1 MAGSEDEVAR
11 FLREAEILRQLRH
24 PYIVSFHEMGEAD
37 ELLYFVMDYIPG
49 TDASRLLH
57 RDGPMEMG
65 RAVRLICQTLEA
77 LQYSHTQGFVHRDVK
92 PSNLLVSGDPG
103 FEISKLADFGLA
115 RVYHT
120 SPLSGL
126 TVLGNVGGTL
136 PYMPPEQITNYRNVA
151 PAVDIYATAA
161 TFYRLLTGHYV
172 FDFAE
177 LPLERQ
183 LTKVLS
189 DKPVPI
195 RQRRPTIPDAL
206 AHAIHRALQ
215 REPDTRFSDAQAFRN
230 ALLPFGADE

>member
-1 MAGSEDEVAR
+1 
-11 FLREAEILRQLRH
+11 
-24 PYIVSFHEMGEAD
+24 
-37 ELLYFVMDYIPG
+37 
-49 TDASRLLH
+49 
-57 RDGPMEMG
+57 MEMG

-77 LQYSHTQGFVHRDVK
+77 LQYSHMQGFVHRDVK

-151 PAVDIYATAA
+151 PPVDIYATAA
-161 TFYRLLTGHYV
+161 TLYRLLTGHYV

-177 LPLERQ
+177 LPLEQQ

-195 RQRRPTIPDAL
+195 RQRWPTIPEAL

-215 REPDTRFSDAQAFRN
+215 REPDTRFPDAQAFRN
-230 ALLPFGADE
+230 ALLPFAADE